1 MYRMD
6 ALHATS
12 ERIARSKIEKLC
24 DRIFVEEGVRVG
36 LADLSYRGDNVW
48 TYVIVDKIP
57 DK

>member
-1 MYRMD
+1 MD

-12 ERIARSKIEKLC
+12 ERMARSKIDKLC

-36 LADLSYRGDNVW
+36 ITSLSYRGDNVW
-48 TYVIVDKIP
+48 MYVLEDVIP